1 MKRYSCIVAFSS
13 NLHDVLLI
21 HKLRPA
27 WQAGKAN
34 FPGGKVD
41 AGDWLDADGA
51 QTTDAHLAHLNCAV
65 RELREE
71 TGLKLNPNDIKD
83 FCTLH
88 FTTNG
93 EPGECWFYCTEA
105 DIASAKT
112 QEEERIFV
120 APVSLVLQGEVT
132 YATTVRHPGVTST
145 TTHTLPTMPNLPWL
159 CAAARQ
165 CLRGEDVQAWP
176 LLVVEGGQQRLPAI
190 VIAPETVKH
199 ALSCNLQRAVGPCAV
214 ECEHGYDVCPK
225 CDPCTCGAA
234 K

>member
-1 MKRYSCIVAFSS
+1 MKRYSCVAAFSRGR
-13 NLHDVLLI
+13 HDILLI

-34 FPGGKVD
+34 FPGGKVEAVD
-41 AGDWLDADGA
+41 Y
-51 QTTDAHLAHLNCAV
+51 TDARQAHINCAV

-71 TGLKLNPNDIKD
+71 TGLSLSPDDITH
-83 FCTLH
+83 FCTLR
-88 FTTNG
+88 FTTHG
-93 EPGECWFYCTEA
+93 EPGECWFYCTET

-112 QEEERIFV
+112 QEEECIFV
-120 APVSLVLQGEVT
+120 APVSSVLQGEVT
-132 YATTVRHPGVTST
+132 YTTTVRHPCVTTTST
-145 TTHTLPTMPNLPWL
+145 YTLPTMPNLPWL

-165 CLRGEDVQAWP
+165 CLRGEDTQAWP
-176 LLVVEGGQQRLPAI
+176 LFIVEGSQQKPPAI
-190 VIAPETVKH
+190 VVAPEVVNH

-225 CDPCTCGAA
+225 CDLCTCGV